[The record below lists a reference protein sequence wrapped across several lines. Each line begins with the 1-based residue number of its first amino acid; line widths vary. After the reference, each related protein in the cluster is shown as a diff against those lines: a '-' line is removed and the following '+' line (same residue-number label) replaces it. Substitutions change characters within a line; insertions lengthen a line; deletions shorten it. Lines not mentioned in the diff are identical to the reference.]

1 MKVIWRSPTS
11 SCKKSWPGKVGEGV
25 WGSTD
30 YLSYTRVYH
39 NSRRFLILERE
50 IAFPVH
56 GSCEISAVEKEY
68 KEHNTRKRF
77 IFGNGVS
84 FWMENGVSVGAY
96 ETHIHPKLSGAFPP
110 GSSRDYS
117 LCSVQFFCC
126 IYINRLSVFIIWT
139 CVFISVYFFPL
150 INFHKEMRVILNLG
164 NDSANWM

>member
-1 MKVIWRSPTS
+1 MTWQSRGRGMGLHRLLSV
-11 SCKKSWPGKVGEGV
+11 
-25 WGSTD
+25 
-30 YLSYTRVYH
+30 SYTRVYH

-117 LCSVQFFCC
+117 LCSVQFFRC
-126 IYINRLSVFIIWT
+126 IYINRHSVFIIWT